1 MTYQVTDLLT
11 SPNTDDNPGSQL
23 DLLAQQIKDEVM
35 PGVLHKQGAK
45 LAVMREKSSVV
56 VAANHLVHEAV
67 ATYLKKARGREL
79 DAAEK

>member
-1 MTYQVTDLLT
+1 
-11 SPNTDDNPGSQL
+11 
-23 DLLAQQIKDEVM
+23 M